1 MAIGTPTAIGS
12 NTGTGTTVV
21 ITTTATAVVGTRIIV
36 ECGGSSTVSGV
47 ADSAGNTY
55 ALDRQHSNGGANV
68 TIASAPVTTQLTSGG
83 TITVTYAAGVN
94 FIAAAQSV
102 SGLEPSAAVDQVNSQ
117 TQFGATAWN
126 SGNVTTVQN
135 DELLVGVSHC
145 AGIVGGTSSTPDAN
159 LNELADQSAGN
170 NTMTSVYRILT
181 SIGTYAAS
189 GTWLSAAGG
198 PDDASAVVTYKAAP
212 PPALTDEAALR
223 TAHTP
228 VTWRT

>member
-1 MAIGTPTAIGS
+1 MAIGTPVAIGS
-12 NTGTGTTVV
+12 NTGTGTTCV
-21 ITTTATAVVGTRIIV
+21 ITTTATVVVGDRIIV
-36 ECGGSSTVSGV
+36 ECAGSTTVSGV

-68 TIASAPVTTQLTSGG
+68 TIASGRATSQLTSGG
-83 TITVTYAAGVN
+83 TITVTYASGVN

-102 SGLEPSAAVDQVNSQ
+102 SGLATSSTVDQVNSQ

-126 SGNVTTVQN
+126 SDNVTTVEN

-159 LNELADQSAGN
+159 LNELADQSSGN

-181 SIGTYAAS
+181 VTGTYAAS
-189 GTWLSAAGG
+189 GTWASAAGG

-212 PPALTDEAALR
+212 TPPPPTVIAWTVA
-223 TAHTP
+223 
-228 VTWRT
+228 